1 MLEHPHDLFLPLLNE
16 FNRLYQIVRDQKRY
30 GNLTAEETAEE
41 QLVRRGRGG
50 KVEIQRRIYM
60 YIFSHY
66 LSLSF
71 CSSLSSLPPYLLS
84 LSLPPSPPFPPSPFP
99 SPSLPPFRVTLSNL
113 FISYSAISLFS
124 RLELLTFSS
133 IILLG

>member
-60 YIFSHY
+60 YLFSLS

-84 LSLPPSPPFPPSPFP
+84 LSLPPSPPPFP

-113 FISYSAISLFS
+113 SISYSVISLFS